1 MRMRRHN
8 SSGSEEGSH
17 GIDLA
22 PMLDFVMNLLIFFI
36 ITAIF
41 VKEFGLEVNRPT
53 AINTPT
59 NPEENKNIMVQ
70 ILDTGEIF
78 VDNRVVDMR
87 AVRANVERLK
97 ALNPDAGALIL
108 ADDQAKTGVVMGV
121 VDQIRLGGVFNI
133 TFSTGS

>member
-8 SSGSEEGSH
+8 SDNHDSSH

-22 PMLDFVMNLLIFFI
+22 PMLDFVLNLLIFFI

-41 VKEFGLEVNRPT
+41 VKEFGLSVNRPT
-53 AINTPT
+53 SVDTAASDGKSIQ
-59 NPEENKNIMVQ
+59 IQ

-87 AVRANVERLK
+87 AVRANVERLR
-97 ALNPDAGALIL
+97 ALNPETGALII
-108 ADDQAKTGVVMGV
+108 ADDGARTGIIMGV
-121 VDQIRLGGVFNI
+121 VDQVRLGGVNNI
-133 TFSTGS
+133 TFSTSG